1 MQFLVLAY
9 DGKDEEALQRRSAVR
24 QAHLALADQMAA
36 SGQQL
41 YAVALLNEVGN
52 MIGSALICDFSSRE
66 ELDVWLTQEPYVT
79 GDVWKQIE
87 VIPCR
92 VGPAFLQREAR

>member
-9 DGKDEEALQRRSAVR
+9 DGKDEEALQRRNAVR
-24 QAHLALADQMAA
+24 QAHLALADHMAT

-41 YAVALLNEVGN
+41 YATALLNEAGN
-52 MIGSALICDFSSRE
+52 MMGSAIICDFPSRE
-66 ELDVWLTQEPYVT
+66 ELDVWLAQEPYVT
-79 GDVWKQIE
+79 GNVWKQIE

-92 VGPAFLQREAR
+92 VGPAFQPREAR